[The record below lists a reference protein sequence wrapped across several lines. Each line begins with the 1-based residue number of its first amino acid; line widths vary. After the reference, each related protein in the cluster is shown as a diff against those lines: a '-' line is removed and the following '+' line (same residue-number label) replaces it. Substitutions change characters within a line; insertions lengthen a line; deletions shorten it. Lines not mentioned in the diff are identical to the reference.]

1 MVVVIPSLWRIS
13 SFLSLSRLV
22 TQSIVLRHLIS
33 NTRRLSISF
42 SLVVHA
48 SEPYIAIGWIRALYS
63 LVIRFLEI
71 FLEVHIVLLRRPNA
85 CDARD
90 IRLFTS
96 DPQSGT
102 KLPRNMNLSTLG
114 TITPSIS
121 ISASCSGDNIA
132 HLFGVYFQSP
142 FLTRLF

>member
-22 TQSIVLRHLIS
+22 TPRIVLRHLIS

-48 SEPYIAIGWIRALYS
+48 SEPYIAIGRIRALYS
-63 LVIRFLEI
+63 LVLRFLEI

-102 KLPRNMNLSTLG
+102 KLPRNMNLSILG
-114 TITPSIS
+114 TFSPSIS

-132 HLFGVYFQSP
+132 HLLGFIFSP
-142 FLTRLF
+142 HF